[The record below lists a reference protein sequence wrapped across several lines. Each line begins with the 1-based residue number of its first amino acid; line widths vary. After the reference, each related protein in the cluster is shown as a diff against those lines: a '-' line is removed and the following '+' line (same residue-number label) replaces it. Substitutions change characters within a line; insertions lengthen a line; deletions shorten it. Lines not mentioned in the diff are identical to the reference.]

1 MSRSPTSYIY
11 THVVSRRGDRAL
23 PILRPISN
31 TGVNLATAQPRPLFF
46 FSPARVALRSP
57 QSTLPT
63 LPSFSFS
70 LSKSLFRLSFVR
82 FSLSIDN
89 SCNFAVSTWVINACA
104 QISQVRDYHGFAR
117 VCCFFPSHLTPLV
130 PPYFTVRSLAGS
142 LPRREDLATL
152 EACWLGRWSF
162 NSPWSIERTVRLL
175 PAATVSS
182 R

>member
-117 VCCFFPSHLTPLV
+117 VCCFLPLPLDSPCSPCLYREIAGRLTALARGPCDTRGALTWTMLV
-130 PPYFTVRSLAGS
+130 
-142 LPRREDLATL
+142 
-152 EACWLGRWSF
+152 
-162 NSPWSIERTVRLL
+162 
-175 PAATVSS
+175 
-182 R
+182 